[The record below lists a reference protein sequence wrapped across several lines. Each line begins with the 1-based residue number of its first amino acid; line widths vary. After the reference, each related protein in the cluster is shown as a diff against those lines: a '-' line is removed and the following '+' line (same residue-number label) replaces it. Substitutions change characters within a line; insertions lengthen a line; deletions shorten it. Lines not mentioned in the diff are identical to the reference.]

1 METPCEMRVCVFALT
16 LSATTSSHGGN
27 WLSEAGRPLHLGV
40 QQTQPCTPR
49 QFHSGSRD
57 ACRGQAGPGPS
68 SVRTE
73 AHLRPWRT
81 HGQRS
86 SPRPCLHRAVSHQAG
101 GRRRGLRLDPSS
113 PCPTMELPLE
123 LWPFVPSAN
132 A

>member
-1 METPCEMRVCVFALT
+1 METPCEMRVCMFALT

-27 WLSEAGRPLHLGV
+27 WLSEAGRPLHLGA

-73 AHLRPWRT
+73 AHLRPRRA
-81 HGQRS
+81 HGMG
-86 SPRPCLHRAVSHQAG
+86 HHGKTVRAEPV
-101 GRRRGLRLDPSS
+101 RYRLAD
-113 PCPTMELPLE
+113 
-123 LWPFVPSAN
+123 SA
-132 A
+132 